1 MCVGWSLLFYVMAP
15 MSEDEHNVEHIL
27 YVTSDKALQAKHRAD
42 DAMKNLDFVTSIEE
56 LSTCIEELGVDGE
69 SFCALRH
76 AAAFLRNTRAFN
88 ALRLGRF
95 DDAYADAMKCM
106 EIDID
111 GGHWHRVIKAVEERL
126 PIEAVI
132 IAEAEAEAE
141 RLEHEKANVIVPEAL
156 PRTSL
161 LGVDRRRGL

>member
-1 MCVGWSLLFYVMAP
+1 MAP